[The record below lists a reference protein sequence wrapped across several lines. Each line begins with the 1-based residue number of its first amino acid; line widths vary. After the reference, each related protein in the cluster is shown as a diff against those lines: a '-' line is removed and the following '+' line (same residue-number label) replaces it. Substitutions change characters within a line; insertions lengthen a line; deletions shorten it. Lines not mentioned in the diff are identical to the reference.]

1 MSLQNE
7 AMRLFRDMVD
17 DFVSLSNSLPYNEG
31 QKVEALLNKLLEYD
45 ELQEQRVKLAM
56 KTKAVGV

>member
-7 AMRLFRDMVD
+7 AMRRFRDMVD